1 MASSTETAVERTIAI
16 DASPE
21 TVWQFLVDPEKTTTW
36 WGMTASFDPRPGGEY
51 RIEVIPGHTASG
63 EFVELDAPRRL
74 VYTFGWEAGEDG
86 ANPTPPGSS
95 TIEIELVPDGAGTV
109 LQLHASRPPECR
121 GLRIA
126 LEGLGSL
133 PGAPRHRGSRWRS
146 GRRPLAQR
154 RDVGNTSEGGSGDAG
169 ADGYCNGKP
178 RRQPGTTARTT
189 GWKNTSAFVRAEVR
203 ARAARARP
211 LLRRADAEGL

>member
-1 MASSTETAVERTIAI
+1 MASSTDTAVERTIAI

-21 TVWQFLVDPEKTTTW
+21 TVWQFLVDPEKTTAW
-36 WGMTASFDPRPGGEY
+36 WGMTASFAPRPGGEY

-109 LQLHASRPPECR
+109 LNFTHRDLPSAEASE
-121 GLRIA
+121 
-126 LEGLGSL
+126 S
-133 PGAPRHRGSRWRS
+133 HS
-146 GRRPLAQR
+146 
-154 RDVGNTSEGGSGDAG
+154 
-169 ADGYCNGKP
+169 K
-178 RRQPGTTARTT
+178 
-189 GWKNTSAFVRAEVR
+189 GW
-203 ARAARARP
+203 
-211 LLRRADAEGL
+211 DH